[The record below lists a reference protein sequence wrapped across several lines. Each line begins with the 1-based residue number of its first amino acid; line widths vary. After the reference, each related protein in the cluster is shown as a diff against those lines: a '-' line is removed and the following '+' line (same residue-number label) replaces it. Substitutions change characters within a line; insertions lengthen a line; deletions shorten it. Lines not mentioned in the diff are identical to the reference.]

1 MIKALVI
8 VAHPDDETIWMGGSI
23 LKYKDYEWTIFSL
36 TRKSDKDRSVKF
48 RKVCKSLKAKSIMTD
63 LDDEKLLPIKS
74 KEIIEIIKNN
84 LPEKDYDYVFTHGK
98 NGEYGHLRHKEIH
111 KAVTNMVKNNL
122 LNTRQLYYFS
132 YIPGKEPSPHSKDLK
147 IPVPNKKANRFVSLD
162 NEEFKKK
169 FEIITNLYGF
179 KHPIF
184 ETLSCNEKEAFL
196 KLK

>member
-23 LKYKDYEWTIFSL
+23 LKYKNWDWTIFSL
-36 TRKSDKDRSVKF
+36 TRKSDNDRRVKF
-48 RKVCKSLKAKSIMTD
+48 KKVCKYLNAKSIMTD
-63 LDDEKLLPIKS
+63 LDDEKLLPVRS

-84 LPEKDYDYVFTHGK
+84 LPEVEYDYIFTHGK

-111 KAVTNMVKNNL
+111 KAVTKMIKNNL
-122 LNTRQLYYFS
+122 LNTKQLYYFS
-132 YIPGKEPSPHSKDLK
+132 YVPGKQISPHSNDLK
-147 IPVPNKKANRFVSLD
+147 IPVPNKKANTFVNL
-162 NEEFKKK
+162 NNHEFKQK
-169 FEIITNLYGF
+169 FRIVTELYGF
-179 KHPIF
+179 THPIF